1 MRYIKF
7 LLDTLDGLFLVR
19 YAIMSVLGFAI
30 IVLLLP
36 FVYIFIAALIFA
48 AQWVLTEISLSAS
61 AATGKTP
68 NVRGALAGLLILAL
82 LELAPLVAAIHWCN
96 GGFGSGADYLCKGNV
111 SHGFFLLWDIVDIFD
126 HLPFACR

>member
-1 MRYIKF
+1 MRYINF

-36 FVYIFIAALIFA
+36 FLYLFIAALIFA

-61 AATGKTP
+61 AATGKNP

-82 LELAPLVAAIHWCN
+82 LELAPLIAAIHWCN
-96 GGFGSGADYLCKGNV
+96 GGFGSGADYLCKDTM
-111 SHGFFLLWDIVDIFD
+111 SHGFFLLWNIADLYD
-126 HLPFACR
+126 HLPLTCR